1 LEFLRV
7 IEGIADKI
15 APGRTPSFD
24 EAQIVKALEIVS
36 VRGTVGRIRLSK
48 QLELGEGTIR
58 TFLRHASKEKIIEC
72 SRHGIGLSEHGKR
85 LFSDLRSRLSEGIEI
100 PNSPLTVGPF
110 NVAVLVKDVAREVR
124 TGVEQRDTA
133 LKAGASGATTLVF
146 SRSKLVMPTSK
157 EDVFKGISSLHNML
171 VSKLDPEENDVIII
185 GCGENRRL
193 AEQGAIMAALRLL
206 NQRTGN
212 SPKVSE

>member
-1 LEFLRV
+1 LTLELPRV
-7 IEGIADKI
+7 IERIANKI
-15 APGRTPSFD
+15 APGRAPSFN
-24 EAQIVKALEIVS
+24 EAQVIKALEIIS
-36 VRGTVGRIRLSK
+36 TYGTVGRIRLSK
-48 QLELGEGTIR
+48 ELGLGEGTIR
-58 TFLRHASKEKIIEC
+58 TFLRHASKEEIVDC
-72 SRHGIGLSEHGKR
+72 SRHGIGLSERGKR
-85 LFSDLRSRLSEGIEI
+85 LFSDLRSRISEGIEI
-100 PNSPLTVGPF
+100 PDSPLTVGPF
-110 NVAVLVKDVAREVR
+110 NVAVLVKDMAREVR

-193 AEQGAIMAALRLL
+193 AEQGAIMAALKLL
-206 NQRTGN
+206 NQQGIR
-212 SPKVSE
+212 